1 MSERLAYLILGSR
14 GAGRRDVVADLI
26 DFGIDADTTVQAFV
40 SNDDLV
46 AWGDAPTL
54 RHGQAT
60 TASYDWQ
67 GLDRGL
73 AIEETADIVILVADG
88 LSDPADSVEAFFNWL
103 RASDYDLAR
112 VVTVVDCAR
121 VQATKPLLQWYDCCI
136 HFTDVVLLNNRADVS
151 NKWIEEFKERYT
163 KECYPCH
170 FVLVKK
176 GRVSN
181 PNLVLEP
188 EVRRISKLFDEN
200 ELLDLELDDDVEF
213 GGDELNEGDDEE
225 EEEFE
230 GGDPSK
236 DPFLARIVNGQ
247 REKTIPNIAKLIGE

>member
-1 MSERLAYLILGSR
+1 M
-14 GAGRRDVVADLI
+14 
-26 DFGIDADTTVQAFV
+26 
-40 SNDDLV
+40 
-46 AWGDAPTL
+46 
-54 RHGQAT
+54 
-60 TASYDWQ
+60 
-67 GLDRGL
+67 
-73 AIEETADIVILVADG
+73 
-88 LSDPADSVEAFFNWL
+88 

-112 VVTVVDCAR
+112 VATVVDCAC
-121 VQATKPLLQWYDCCI
+121 VQAIKPLLQWYDCCI
-136 HFTDVVLLNNRADVS
+136 HFSDVVLLSNRSDVS

-170 FVLVKK
+170 FVFVKK

-200 ELLDLELDDDVEF
+200 ELLDFGLDDDVEF
-213 GGDELNEGDDEE
+213 GGDELDDEDDEE

-247 REKTIPNIAKLIGE
+247 REKTIPNIAKLMGE